1 MTAFVPIPLS
11 VQVLLLGTSL
21 CTALLVTD
29 LGVIFSFLGATS
41 STMVSLIL
49 PGAAYYNMHVE
60 ETKTP
65 SWKLYGS
72 MLIFGLGCLIT
83 PVCLA
88 FLFI

>member
-1 MTAFVPIPLS
+1 M
-11 VQVLLLGTSL
+11 
-21 CTALLVTD
+21 VTD

-49 PGAAYYNMHVE
+49 PGAAYYRMHAE
-60 ETKTP
+60 EEAKAP
-65 SWKLYGS
+65 SWKLYGA
-72 MLIFGLGCLIT
+72 LCILGLGCVVT